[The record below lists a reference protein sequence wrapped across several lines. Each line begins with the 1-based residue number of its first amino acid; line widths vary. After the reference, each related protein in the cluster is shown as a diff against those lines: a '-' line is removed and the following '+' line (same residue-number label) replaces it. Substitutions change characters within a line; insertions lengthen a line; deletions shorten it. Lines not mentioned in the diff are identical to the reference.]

1 MAAHPIGENPSV
13 GEQAIESV
21 RRLLGALN
29 RRDLE
34 AIKAEVAADF
44 ELHPLVS
51 VWQRTYVGHDGIED
65 WQRDLGQI
73 WEAFEIH
80 ADEVEDVEDEA
91 VLVVGRW
98 QGRSRTG
105 LGPLDGPI
113 AAIVRFAGDKARRA
127 DVYHD
132 RAGEELAL

>member
-1 MAAHPIGENPSV
+1 M

-21 RRLLGALN
+21 RRLLEAVN
-29 RRDLE
+29 RRDLD

-51 VWQRTYVGHDGIED
+51 VWQRTYLGHDGIDD
-65 WQRDLGQI
+65 WQRDLAQI
-73 WEAFEIH
+73 WTEFEIH
-80 ADEVEDVEDEA
+80 ADEVEDVQDEA

-98 QGRSRTG
+98 QGRPRNG

-113 AAIVRFAGDKARRA
+113 AAIVRFAGGEVRRA

-132 RAGEELAL
+132 RAAAELAL